1 MNVKNETVRIL
12 RAHAER
18 AASANVL
25 EKFISNYIRKDINLR
40 PISASCVFLN
50 FIKEVKKVLHYIGK
64 RLLHLIP
71 VLLGMTVIVFL
82 IIHAIPG
89 DPAQVILGQQAT
101 AESIAA
107 LRESLGLNNP
117 WYVQYFNYL
126 KDLLMGDL
134 GESLRTRQPIAS
146 EVWPYL
152 AATFELA
159 FFAMIHAAIVG
170 MNAGIISAWFQNS
183 KFDYIV
189 MVIALVGVSMPIFWL
204 GLVEQWLFSIQLG
217 WLPTSGRADVRDP
230 VTAITHFYL
239 IDTLIQGRFDQFVVV
254 LKHLILPGVALA
266 TIPTAIIAR
275 MTRAS
280 MLEVMRSDFIRTAR
294 AKGQRMIVVV
304 YKHTLKNALIPV
316 LTIIGLQTG
325 LLLGGAILTETIFSW
340 PGVGRYIYEAI
351 SYRDYPVIQSG
362 ILIVAFLFVMINLI
376 VDILYSVIDSRIKY
390 N

>member
-1 MNVKNETVRIL
+1 M
-12 RAHAER
+12 
-18 AASANVL
+18 
-25 EKFISNYIRKDINLR
+25 
-40 PISASCVFLN
+40 
-50 FIKEVKKVLHYIGK
+50 LHYIGK

-159 FFAMIHAAIVG
+159 FFAMILAVIVG

-204 GLVEQWLFSIQLG
+204 GLVEQWLFSIKLG

-254 LKHLILPGVALA
+254 LKHLVLPGVALA

-316 LTIIGLQTG
+316 LTVIGLQTG

>member
-1 MNVKNETVRIL
+1 M
-12 RAHAER
+12 
-18 AASANVL
+18 
-25 EKFISNYIRKDINLR
+25 
-40 PISASCVFLN
+40 
-50 FIKEVKKVLHYIGK
+50 LHYIGK

-126 KDLLMGDL
+126 KDLFAGDL

-159 FFAMIHAAIVG
+159 FFAMILAIIVG

-189 MVIALVGVSMPIFWL
+189 MIIALVGVSMPIFWL
-204 GLVEQWLFSIQLG
+204 GLVEQWLFSIKLG
-217 WLPTSGRADVRDP
+217 WFPTSGRADVRDP

-254 LKHLILPGVALA
+254 LKHLVLPGVALA

-316 LTIIGLQTG
+316 LTVIGLQTG

-340 PGVGRYIYEAI
+340 PGIGRYIYEAI

-376 VDILYSVIDSRIKY
+376 VDILYTVIDSRIKY